1 MKKDTHIIIGFCLLF
16 FILAGFLFVRQ
27 QRESAG
33 FAEESILAQEEMVNS
48 ALPER
53 IGQEDGQD
61 IKKEEKK
68 DRQSEEKKECAV
80 YISGAVKHAGLYR
93 YHGIAR
99 LCDAVE
105 SAGGF
110 LKNADKASVNLARV
124 LEDGEQIHVLTKKQA
139 KKQALASGREDA
151 NGAAGSNA
159 ASSVAGLVNINNAS
173 LEELMSLPGIG
184 QAKAQLILDYR
195 TEHGVFAAKEDLMK
209 ISGIKDGIYNKIKD
223 LITIT

>member
-16 FILAGFLFVRQ
+16 FILAGFLFVKQ

-33 FAEESILAQEEMVNS
+33 FAEESFFAQGEVASS
-48 ALPER
+48 ALPGTA
-53 IGQEDGQD
+53 GQKDGQGR
-61 IKKEEKK
+61 KKEAQK
-68 DRQSEEKKECAV
+68 DRLAEEKQECAV
-80 YISGAVKHAGLYR
+80 YISGAVKHPRLYR
-93 YHGIAR
+93 YHGVAR

-110 LKNADKASVNLARV
+110 LKNADRASVNLARL

-139 KKQALASGREDA
+139 KKQASASGKE
-151 NGAAGSNA
+151 AAGNA
-159 ASSVAGLVNINNAS
+159 AGGMAGLVNINKAS

-209 ISGIKDGIYNKIKD
+209 ISGIKDGIYKKIKD